1 LAIKD
6 YYSFFLKNYL
16 RSHRYLREIVAI
28 LVFHIFFF
36 GFLYTNQPD
45 DMIWSVFAVLGL
57 LLNMVTVPSVFLLE
71 KGNSLYFPLIRPNG
85 RHYFFLSKILLI
97 LSIDLAW
104 IILFS
109 LIYGLR
115 FLEANYFLYLPLRLL
130 LLSFL
135 LMLSTSILSL
145 FFTYKTWVVWIV
157 MLLIIFGGILNKS
170 ALFPIHSFKQ
180 IYALLTFLLP
190 PFLEIIYSTVTLE
203 FPFWRCLFLGMAFMQ
218 TGFYLWLNLRLIQK
232 KDFI

>member
-1 LAIKD
+1 MVIKV

-28 LVFHIFFF
+28 LIFHIFFF
-36 GFLYTNQPD
+36 GFLYTDKPD

-71 KGNSLYFPLIRPNG
+71 KGNSLHFPLIRPNG
-85 RHYFFLSKILLI
+85 RQYFFLSKILLI
-97 LSIDLAW
+97 LSIDLVW

-109 LIYGLR
+109 LFYGLR
-115 FLEANYFLYLPLRLL
+115 FLEGSYFIYLPLRLL
-130 LLSFL
+130 FLSFL
-135 LMLSTSILSL
+135 LLLSTFILSMT
-145 FFTYKTWVVWIV
+145 FTYRTWVVWIV
-157 MLLIIFGGILNKS
+157 MLLIIFGGIVNKS
-170 ALFPIHSFKQ
+170 ALFPIQSCQQ

-190 PFLEIIYSTVTLE
+190 PFLEIIYSAVTLE
-203 FPFWRCLFLGMAFMQ
+203 FPFWRCLFLGVVLLQ
-218 TGFYLWLNLRLIQK
+218 TGSYFWLNLRLIQK